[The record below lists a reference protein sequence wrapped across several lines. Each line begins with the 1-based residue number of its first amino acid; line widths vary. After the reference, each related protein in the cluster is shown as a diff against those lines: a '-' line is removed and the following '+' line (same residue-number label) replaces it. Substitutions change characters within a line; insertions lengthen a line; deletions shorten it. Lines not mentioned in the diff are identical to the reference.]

1 MIMSNSQNTDL
12 LENFYDEAY
21 DYFSKKHPNWDRERI
36 CYVAEQNAKRRF
48 EDLSQ

>member
-1 MIMSNSQNTDL
+1 MSNSQNTDL

-21 DYFSKKHPNWDRERI
+21 DYFSNKHPNWDRERI

-48 EDLSQ
+48 EDLAQ